1 MDENDSKIVRITVGI
16 PQHVADRLDTYAKE
30 HRWSRSNAAAA
41 LIEDNLPTPQ
51 AAGRKRT
58 SDK

>member
-1 MDENDSKIVRITVGI
+1 MDEKDSKIVRITVGI

-41 LIEDNLPTPQ
+41 LIEDNLPTPPG
-51 AAGRKRT
+51 GRT
-58 SDK
+58 EEDK